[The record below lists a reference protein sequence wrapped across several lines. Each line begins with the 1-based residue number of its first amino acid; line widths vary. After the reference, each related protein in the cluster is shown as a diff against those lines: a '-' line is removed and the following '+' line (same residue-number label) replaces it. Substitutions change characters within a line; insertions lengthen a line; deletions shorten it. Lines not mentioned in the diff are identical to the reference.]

1 MISNHHVKSIM
12 ILSKEINIINMDY
25 QTILNKVIE
34 DYFPKNKFNSL
45 GKLEWYPVTEKQ
57 KKRHFEKRGKELTKQ
72 RVRYSV
78 IENFNSSYK
87 SDSSDYRQ
95 LLISK
100 IEDDGIFYCIYD
112 YRTMGRMGQKTRYK
126 FHIEDFQDS
135 MNISDLN
142 IELLDETMI
151 MIR

>member
-1 MISNHHVKSIM
+1 
-12 ILSKEINIINMDY
+12 MDY
-25 QTILNKVIE
+25 QIILNKVIE
-34 DYFPKNKFNSL
+34 NYFSKNKFNSL

-57 KKRHFEKRGKELTKQ
+57 KKRYFEKKGKELTKQ

-78 IENFNSSYK
+78 IENFSSSYK

-95 LLISK
+95 LLISEL
-100 IEDDGIFYCIYD
+100 EDDGVFYCIYD

-126 FHIEDFQDS
+126 FQIKDFKQP
-135 MNISDLN
+135 MNISDIN
-142 IELLDETMI
+142 FELLDNTMI

>member
-1 MISNHHVKSIM
+1 MNLTE
-12 ILSKEINIINMDY
+12 ILD
-25 QTILNKVIE
+25 KVISINFTNH
-34 DYFPKNKFNSL
+34 DFNHK
-45 GKLEWYPVTEKQ
+45 GKIEWYPVTEKQ
-57 KKRHFEKRGKELTKQ
+57 KKRYFEKRGKELTKQ

-78 IENFNSSYK
+78 IENFSSSKK

-95 LLISK
+95 LLISE
-100 IEDDGIFYCIYD
+100 IEDDGVFYCIYD

-126 FHIEDFQDS
+126 FQIEDFQDS

-142 IELLDETMI
+142 IELLDKTMI

>member
-1 MISNHHVKSIM
+1 
-12 ILSKEINIINMDY
+12 LDY

-34 DYFPKNKFNSL
+34 DYFPNNKFNSL
-45 GKLEWYPVTEKQ
+45 GKLEWYPVTERQ
-57 KKRHFEKRGKELTKQ
+57 KKRYFEKRGKELTKQ

-78 IENFNSSYK
+78 IENFSSSHK

-95 LLISK
+95 LLISE
-100 IEDDGIFYCIYD
+100 IEDNGIFYCIYD

-126 FHIEDFQDS
+126 FQIEDFKES
-135 MNISDLN
+135 MNPSDLN
-142 IELLDETMI
+142 IELLDKRMI

>member
-1 MISNHHVKSIM
+1 MNYSKLLDTIIFRFFRYDNFNHK
-12 ILSKEINIINMDY
+12 
-25 QTILNKVIE
+25 
-34 DYFPKNKFNSL
+34 
-45 GKLEWYPVTEKQ
+45 GKLEWCPVTEKQ
-57 KKRHFEKRGKELTKQ
+57 KKRHFEKKGKELTKQ

-78 IENFNSSYK
+78 IENFSSSHK

-95 LLISK
+95 LLISE
-100 IEDDGIFYCIYD
+100 IEDNGIFYCMYD

-126 FHIEDFQDS
+126 FQIEDFQDS

-142 IELLDETMI
+142 IELLDKTMI

>member
-1 MISNHHVKSIM
+1 MDSQL
-12 ILSKEINIINMDY
+12 IL
-25 QTILNKVIE
+25 TKVIE

-57 KKRHFEKRGKELTKQ
+57 KKRYFEKRGKELTKQ

-78 IENFNSSYK
+78 IENFSSSHK

-95 LLISK
+95 LLISE
-100 IEDDGIFYCIYD
+100 IEEDGVFYCIYD
-112 YRTMGRMGQKTRYK
+112 YITMGRMGQKIRYK
-126 FHIEDFQDS
+126 FQIKDFQQS
-135 MNISDLN
+135 MNLSDYN
-142 IELLDETMI
+142 IELLDKTMI

>member
-1 MISNHHVKSIM
+1 LNHSKILDLIISIHFKNRDFNHK
-12 ILSKEINIINMDY
+12 
-25 QTILNKVIE
+25 
-34 DYFPKNKFNSL
+34 
-45 GKLEWYPVTEKQ
+45 GKLEWCPVTERQ
-57 KKRHFEKRGKELTKQ
+57 KKRHFEKKGRELTKQ
-72 RVRYSV
+72 RVQYSI
-78 IENFNSSYK
+78 IENFSSSNK

-95 LLISK
+95 LLISE

-126 FHIEDFQDS
+126 FQIKEFQDS

-142 IELLDETMI
+142 IELLDKSMI

>member
-1 MISNHHVKSIM
+1 
-12 ILSKEINIINMDY
+12 MDY

-34 DYFPKNKFNSL
+34 DYFTNNKFNSL

-72 RVRYSV
+72 RVQYSV

-95 LLISK
+95 LLISE

-126 FHIEDFQDS
+126 FQVEDFKES
-135 MNISDLN
+135 MNPTDYF
-142 IELLDETMI
+142 IELLDKTMI